1 MSFLQQWLSEFI
13 QLWHPY
19 YIVFI
24 GIACGLPIIL
34 RRSSRGMPGFT
45 ALMLFLFVLSLG
57 SEALLRTFD
66 LYSAARVFHY
76 SALFVLGIVLIRQ
89 VGLCWFRLLLPR
101 VNFEPPRILEEL
113 IILLGYV
120 GWTLFLLSDVGL
132 ELSSLV
138 TSTAVVTAVL
148 AFAMQDTL
156 GNILSGLALQLDQS
170 ICLGDWL
177 EFEDMFG
184 EVVQVQ
190 WRHTAIMTRFGE
202 KILIPNS
209 DLMKNRVKIIGGH
222 TVPGRYITLFFY
234 GTYAVPPAEVVE
246 VVQQTLVKTRIEG
259 SLPAR
264 PPVVQ
269 VMDFENGQITYALRC
284 WIADPRRV
292 GAIRS
297 IMWQHLYAL
306 FQRQGWYLSAPNKDL
321 SIIAMR
327 HKKEA
332 QSATQH
338 HSKAQKI
345 DFLRQ
350 IKLLSPLNQK
360 ELSALCTQLKTVSF
374 VRGATLIEQGTAGD
388 SMFIMVSGRA
398 AIHVQYQDTHHCVAV
413 LGSGQVIGE
422 MSLLTG
428 EPRQATVIA
437 EQNLVCYELDKHS
450 FASIIEQRPE
460 LAESMAELLSART
473 QELEELQD
481 NIHAAPQPLE
491 KQRLLGNIRSWFGL

>member
-1 MSFLQQWLSEFI
+1 MSFLQQRLSEFI

-209 DLMKNRVKIIGGH
+209 DLMKNRVKIIGGQ
-222 TVPGRYITLFFY
+222 TLPGRYNTIYFY
-234 GTYAVPPAEVVE
+234 SGFEDSPTKVVE
-246 VVQQTLVKTRIEG
+246 TIQSTLRKTLIHG
-259 SLPAR
+259 SVPLR
-264 PPVVQ
+264 PPICQ
-269 VMDFENGQITYALRC
+269 VYSFEEGRITYALRF
-284 WIADPRRV
+284 WVSDPRTI
-292 GAIRS
+292 GDIRS
-297 IMWQHLYAL
+297 TMWKHIYAL
-306 FQRQGWYLSAPNKDL
+306 FQRHGWYLSAPNLDL
-321 SIIAMR
+321 SIISQ
-327 HKKEA
+327 HKKTDLLSQTYRHGMEA
-332 QSATQH
+332 KTT
-338 HSKAQKI
+338 
-345 DFLRQ
+345 FLRG
-350 IKLLSPLNQK
+350 IALF
-360 ELSALCTQLKTVSF
+360 SALTQEEYTLLAERLKTVFF
-374 VRGATLIEQGTAGD
+374 VHGSKVIEQGDPGE
-388 SMFIMVSGRA
+388 SMFIIVSGEA
-398 AIHVQYQDTHHCVAV
+398 AVDIDAQGIQQRVAILEAGEV
-413 LGSGQVIGE
+413 FGE
-422 MSLLTG
+422 MSLMTG
-428 EPRQATVIA
+428 NPRHATVSA
-437 EQNLVCYELDKHS
+437 HNDLTCYELDKNS
-450 FASIIEQRPE
+450 FSRILKKRPE
-460 LAESMAELLSART
+460 LAESLAKILNTRIEELKALQKDRPLVRDVT
-473 QELEELQD
+473 QE
-481 NIHAAPQPLE
+481 
-491 KQRLLGNIRSWFGL
+491 QRLLGNIRRWFGL

>member
-269 VMDFENGQITYALRC
+269 VMDFENGQITYASRC

-292 GAIRS
+292 GDIRS
-297 IMWQHLYAL
+297 IMWQHLYEL
-306 FQRQGWYLSAPNKDL
+306 FKRQGWYLYVPNKDI
-321 SIIAMR
+321 SNITM
-327 HKKEA
+327 
-332 QSATQH
+332 QH
-338 HSKAQKI
+338 
-345 DFLRQ
+345 
-350 IKLLSPLNQK
+350 
-360 ELSALCTQLKTVSF
+360 
-374 VRGATLIEQGTAGD
+374 
-388 SMFIMVSGRA
+388 
-398 AIHVQYQDTHHCVAV
+398 
-413 LGSGQVIGE
+413 
-422 MSLLTG
+422 
-428 EPRQATVIA
+428 
-437 EQNLVCYELDKHS
+437 
-450 FASIIEQRPE
+450 
-460 LAESMAELLSART
+460 
-473 QELEELQD
+473 
-481 NIHAAPQPLE
+481 
-491 KQRLLGNIRSWFGL
+491 